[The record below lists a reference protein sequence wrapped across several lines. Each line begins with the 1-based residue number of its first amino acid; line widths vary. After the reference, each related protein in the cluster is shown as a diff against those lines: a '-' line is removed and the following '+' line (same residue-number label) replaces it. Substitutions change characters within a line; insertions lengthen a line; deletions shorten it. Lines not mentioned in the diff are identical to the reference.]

1 MTDKEFMN
9 CFMISNIFYHK
20 EYGRVQITG
29 LPNLNGDVQA
39 FCVDLIR
46 PVLINIGD
54 IEPSFTYKDLGNG
67 YIK

>member
-9 CFMISNIFYHK
+9 HFMISNIFYHK
-20 EYGRVQITG
+20 EYGRVQVT
-29 LPNLNGDVQA
+29 GDVQA
-39 FCVDLIR
+39 FCIDLIR